1 MGTALLS
8 SATCIWCLLT
18 GSPQAA
24 PPNIWR
30 TQNNFA
36 NLIAQAK
43 VGEGG
48 LGHDEY
54 SFTFYEY
61 TGDCPGSW
69 YGSWDNVSFRSKT
82 TPPAKFQRVK
92 ITNTSTGGYT
102 NREYDER
109 RGRSEPFEM
118 RWLNKHSN
126 KFLAVQTGN
135 NDFEYE
141 ISHRNEG
148 IIETGAFRVK
158 INSKTK
164 SEERDFKSLQRL
176 EYCDGEREFLS
187 GKTDIM
193 KCKDGYYFDEKVG
206 VCPDGSKQK
215 ISRRKVFTY

>member
-1 MGTALLS
+1 MSTALIS

-18 GSPQAA
+18 GTATETPTAA
-24 PPNIWR
+24 W
-30 TQNNFA
+30 QSQGSFA
-36 NLIAQAK
+36 SLIAQAK
-43 VGEGG
+43 TGNGS
-48 LGHDEY
+48 LNNDEY
-54 SFTFYEY
+54 SFTYYKY

-69 YGSWDNVSFRSKT
+69 YGSWENVSFRSQT
-82 TPPAKFQRVK
+82 TPPGEFQRVK

-118 RWLNKHSN
+118 RWLGRHSN
-126 KFLAVQTGN
+126 KYLAVQTGS

-141 ISHRNEG
+141 ISHRHQG
-148 IIETGAFRVK
+148 VIETGSFRINV
-158 INSKTK
+158 NSKTK
-164 SEERDFKSLQRL
+164 TEERDFKAMQRL

-193 KCKDGYYFDEKVG
+193 KCKDGFYYDEKVG

-215 ISRRKVFTY
+215 VSRRKVFTY